1 VFGQDGR
8 VSDYDEN
15 DIEGLEKEIE
25 QIIRSGSAK
34 VNVG

>member
-1 VFGQDGR
+1 VIGQDSR

-25 QIIRSGSAK
+25 QIIRCGSAK
-34 VNVG
+34 GNVG